1 MNPGTPKAAVAL
13 VAAIVGVKIPAMA
26 LAAEPTVGP
35 ASPSVAGFGLSD
47 AVPYLAAGLSLGTPI
62 AIAAI
67 AQPQILNIG
76 ISYPLA
82 TLGAGSGQLL
92 AGDPVRALAVSVGGA
107 AVVASSLLA
116 GMLWD
121 EVAIPKEELRPR
133 KWTGLILVTLSWPVY
148 SAWAAWDAFSISS
161 RKLEAMNAHHPDQ
174 ESGGP

>member
-1 MNPGTPKAAVAL
+1 MNPGTRKAAVAL
-13 VAAIVGVKIPAMA
+13 VATIVGVKIPALA
-26 LAAEPTVGP
+26 LAAEPTASQ
-35 ASPSVAGFGLSD
+35 ASPSVAGSGLSG
-47 AVPYLAAGLSLGTPI
+47 AEPYLAAGLSLGTPI

-92 AGDPVRALAVSVGGA
+92 AGDPVRALAISVGGA
-107 AVVASSLLA
+107 AVVAGSLLA

-121 EVAIPKEELRPR
+121 EVTIPKDELRPR

-148 SAWAAWDAFSISS
+148 SAWAAWDAFSMST
-161 RKLEAMNAHHPDQ
+161 RKLEAMNAHRPGQ
-174 ESGGP
+174 EQAEP